1 MGVNTGLINIYLDA
15 YMNLNTTNPYVD
27 VDAYVETEFRLPDWQ
42 DYESRYAGMKWLL
55 LVVGVVDMRKVVYFK
70 DTGLVDRLIGIDQE
84 IDVYFYHFPQEYK
97 ENLDYIIMENP
108 PRDIE
113 NYKVIDGELVR
124 LSKQEIK
131 KS

>member
-1 MGVNTGLINIYLDA
+1 MAIIGC
-15 YMNLNTTNPYVD
+15 
-27 VDAYVETEFRLPDWQ
+27 
-42 DYESRYAGMKWLL
+42 
-55 LVVGVVDMRKVVYFK
+55 GVVDMKKVVYFK

-97 ENLDYIIMENP
+97 ENLDYIIVENP

-131 KS
+131 ELRLYGKILTEEERQLQKLKPSPEEVRKAEQTIEILTLIQEVM

>member
-1 MGVNTGLINIYLDA
+1 
-15 YMNLNTTNPYVD
+15 
-27 VDAYVETEFRLPDWQ
+27 
-42 DYESRYAGMKWLL
+42 
-55 LVVGVVDMRKVVYFK
+55 MRKVVYFK

-84 IDVYFYHFPQEYK
+84 IDVYFYHFPLKYK
-97 ENLDYIIMENP
+97 ENLDYIIVENP

-131 KS
+131 ELRLYGRILTEEERQLQKLKPSPEEVKKAENTIEILTLIQEVI

>member
-1 MGVNTGLINIYLDA
+1 
-15 YMNLNTTNPYVD
+15 
-27 VDAYVETEFRLPDWQ
+27 
-42 DYESRYAGMKWLL
+42 
-55 LVVGVVDMRKVVYFK
+55 MRKVVYFK

-84 IDVYFYHFPQEYK
+84 IDVYFYHFPQKYK
-97 ENLDYIIMENP
+97 ENLDYIIVENP

-131 KS
+131 ELRLYGKILSEEERLLEKLKPSLAEIRKAEQTIEILTLIQEVI